1 MFPGD
6 VEMLGLDGHILMQR
20 DHVRSLVV
28 VGPAE
33 EMGEEEDHGGMQL
46 GDVAD
51 IFEEEVVDALVGQ
64 HVLVELRDHLLEL
77 IVPAELLEQGS
88 HQFII
93 HIKQQGQGY

>member
-1 MFPGD
+1 MLPGD
-6 VEMLGLDGHILMQR
+6 VEVLGLDGHILMQR
-20 DHVRSLVV
+20 DHIWSFVV

-33 EMGEEEDHGGMQL
+33 EMSEEEDHGRMQL

-64 HVLVELRDHLLEL
+64 HVLVELRNHLLEL
-77 IVPAELLEQGS
+77 VVPAELLEQGS

-93 HIKQQGQGY
+93 HTKQQGKGY